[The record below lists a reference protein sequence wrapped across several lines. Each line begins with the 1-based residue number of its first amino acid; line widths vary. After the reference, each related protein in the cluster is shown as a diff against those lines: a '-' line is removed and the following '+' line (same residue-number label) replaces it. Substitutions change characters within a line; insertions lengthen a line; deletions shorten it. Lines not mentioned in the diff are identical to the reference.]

1 MAIQSN
7 VFYFLSLGFNYLWD
21 ASKFV
26 NRMGTGKLN
35 FRRRRKCLSKK
46 DCSLYK
52 LNVEFKCQYLMK
64 HCYLLWKSTIILGG
78 PFGHLIMKVLGWP
91 RGFIIFLP
99 KRYFLHSS
107 FGLVPATL
115 DSSTSVA
122 VQNESWIFTPVCR
135 RLGKNIKQRLR

>member
-7 VFYFLSLGFNYLWD
+7 VFYFLSLGFNYIWD

-46 DCSLYK
+46 DCSLYI

-99 KRYFLHSS
+99 KRYFFTLLVWTRTSDARFIYFRRSS
-107 FGLVPATL
+107 KRKLNFHPCVQAT
-115 DSSTSVA
+115 
-122 VQNESWIFTPVCR
+122 W
-135 RLGKNIKQRLR
+135 